1 MEIPI
6 IFKNDRNA
14 FQVAEQSDQLLFT
27 YNLER
32 ANTRVGLHAY
42 LKDTNCVVVSRDND
56 VFVLMVFVFA
66 FKNNETFLVN
76 ENRSQQINK

>member
-6 IFKNDRNA
+6 IFKNDRNT
-14 FQVAEQSDQLLFT
+14 FRVPEQSDQLFFT

-56 VFVLMVFVFA
+56 EFVLVVFVFA

-76 ENRSQQINK
+76 ENRS

>member
-32 ANTRVGLHAY
+32 ANARVGLHAY